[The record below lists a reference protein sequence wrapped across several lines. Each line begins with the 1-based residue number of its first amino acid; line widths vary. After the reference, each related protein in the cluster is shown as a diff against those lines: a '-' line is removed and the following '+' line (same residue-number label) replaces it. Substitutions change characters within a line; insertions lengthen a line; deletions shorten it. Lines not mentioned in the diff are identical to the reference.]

1 MQASAASEKLEVGD
15 AKGLTSKSRGGLPT
29 HGSPSMIASQP
40 LKFFANKARSAIVI
54 SSSLGSLCRPRV
66 TCLSPLKLSHYC
78 CVIGEGF
85 GWLGSAIRMR
95 IV

>member
-1 MQASAASEKLEVGD
+1 MMQASAASEKLEVGD
-15 AKGLTSKSRGGLPT
+15 AKGLTSKSRGVLPP

-66 TCLSPLKLSHYC
+66 WGAP
-78 CVIGEGF
+78 
-85 GWLGSAIRMR
+85 
-95 IV
+95 

>member
-1 MQASAASEKLEVGD
+1 MDVAIYARVS
-15 AKGLTSKSRGGLPT
+15 T
-29 HGSPSMIASQP
+29 ASQTVENQ
-40 LKFFANKARSAIVI
+40 LIELRDAAKR
-54 SSSLGSLCRPRV
+54 LGW

-78 CVIGEGF
+78 SAIGECF